1 VYDLALDV
9 TQFATEATLGS
20 DALQR
25 NRQEATFHTV
35 ELVVLGII
43 AR

>member
-1 VYDLALDV
+1 MHDLAFDV
-9 TQFATEATLGS
+9 TQFATKATLRS
-20 DALQR
+20 DAIQR